1 MNSSEDIIWIYKPSD
16 VDIVWIQYG
25 NNMKGEYT
33 GTMDI
38 TGTSWGYQ
46 KWQLEYY
53 WNIKKDQWGN
63 ILQGGAP

>member
-1 MNSSEDIIWIYKPSD
+1 MYSSEDIIWIYKPSD

-46 KWQLEYY
+46 K
-53 WNIKKDQWGN
+53 
-63 ILQGGAP
+63 

>member
-1 MNSSEDIIWIYKPSD
+1 MYSSSEDIIWIYKPSD

-25 NNMKGEYT
+25 YNMKGKFT

-46 KWQLEYY
+46 K
-53 WNIKKDQWGN
+53 
-63 ILQGGAP
+63 